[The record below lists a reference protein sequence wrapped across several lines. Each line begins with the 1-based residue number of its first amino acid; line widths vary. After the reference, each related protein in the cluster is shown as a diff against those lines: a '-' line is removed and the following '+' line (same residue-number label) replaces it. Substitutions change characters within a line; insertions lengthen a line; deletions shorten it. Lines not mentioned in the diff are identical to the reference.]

1 MTVAFR
7 PTRSTRNR
15 LSQPLTAPT
24 TPGNIIA
31 VQPAK
36 LKRKPRTSPLTQR
49 SSESTPDLIELDV
62 VEVLPTEPDRPLWLR
77 SLVSLQKVSSVVTG
91 AIVGVSLSV
100 YSLTAYREFAWTK
113 EYQILEKYRTQEQ
126 QLRTFNEALKHQ
138 IAQDAQ
144 KSDTGLVERE
154 PLDMI
159 FLRPAPPRPEV
170 STEILPLEVDIPTSN
185 SDKPLGY

>member
-15 LSQPLTAPT
+15 LSQPLTTPT
-24 TPGNIIA
+24 TPGNIIP
-31 VQPAK
+31 VQPAQ
-36 LKRKPRTSPLTQR
+36 LKRKQRTPPLTQR
-49 SSESTPDLIELDV
+49 SSKSTPDVIELDV
-62 VEVLPTEPDRPLWLR
+62 VEVLPTEPDHPLWLR
-77 SLVSLQKVSSVVTG
+77 SLVTLQRVSSVITG
-91 AIVGVSLSV
+91 VIVGVTLSV
-100 YSLTAYREFAWTK
+100 YSLTAYRESAWTK
-113 EYQILEKYRTQEQ
+113 EYQVLERYRTQEH

-144 KSDTGLVERE
+144 KSNTGLVERE

-170 STEILPLEVDIPTSN
+170 SPEVLPLEVDIPSSN